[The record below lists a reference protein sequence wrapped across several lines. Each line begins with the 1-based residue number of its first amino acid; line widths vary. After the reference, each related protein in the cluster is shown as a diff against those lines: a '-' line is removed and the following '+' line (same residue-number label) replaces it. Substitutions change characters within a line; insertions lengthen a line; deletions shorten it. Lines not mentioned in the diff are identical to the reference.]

1 MWAKARKG
9 RRMKD
14 KKPWIILG
22 IVVALLAI
30 PALTHSEETE
40 GIVMATEDTEVTP
53 TATDKD
59 TDKEVIE
66 KNKIPD
72 DAIGMIEIESLDIR
86 YPIYEGATE
95 AQLSKGIGHLPET
108 AGLLETGNCVCCGHN
123 GSSRGLFF
131 TTLSHIRKGARVK
144 IETKDHRKRTYSVT
158 STKVVGPH
166 DATVRKKSDKE
177 ILKLFTCAYHGTRR
191 FVAVCEPV
199 DQAPAPTGD
208 IGERM

>member
-1 MWAKARKG
+1 
-9 RRMKD
+9 MKD

-22 IVVALLAI
+22 IIVALLMI
-30 PALTHSEETE
+30 PALTRKDEPEGVVYATESEEETPE
-40 GIVMATEDTEVTP
+40 PEDTS
-53 TATDKD
+53 
-59 TDKEVIE
+59 TDKEVIDAGR
-66 KNKIPD
+66 IPD
-72 DAIGMIEIESLDIR
+72 DAIGVIEIESLDIR

-108 AGLLETGNCVCCGHN
+108 VDLLERGNCVCCGHN

-131 TTLSHIRKGARVK
+131 TTLSHIRKGAKVE
-144 IETKDHRKRTYSVT
+144 IETKDHRKRAYSVV

-199 DQAPAPTGD
+199 VETPAPTG
-208 IGERM
+208 EESMEV